1 MSKGRHKDHFQH
13 LKRGEDKACSNC
25 GKVTYK
31 VRGDIAKNKSGM
43 FFCSIQC
50 RKEFNKAQKTI
61 MQCQNCKKQFEGSF
75 YGQKAKWCSKRCSW
89 EAKKE
94 QTYARRKERRKN
106 DPELVLKQ
114 REYFREYRK
123 KNHAKSLERDAS
135 QRKKHKQAIKEQHDK
150 WLKNNRDRRKLHV
163 DKYNKKRLST
173 PLGRFESACRSRVY
187 EAFKSKQLKKNKK
200 TEELLGTTFDKA
212 LLHMESK
219 FKEGMSWS
227 NYGKGEGKW
236 VIDHIVPLSLAE
248 AEEEISSLCHFTNLQ
263 PLWEEENNHGGKGAK
278 LILSMISYEN
288 KIKYKDIIS
297 RALKA

>member
-1 MSKGRHKDHFQH
+1 M
-13 LKRGEDKACSNC
+13 
-25 GKVTYK
+25 
-31 VRGDIAKNKSGM
+31 
-43 FFCSIQC
+43 
-50 RKEFNKAQKTI
+50 KTVI
-61 MQCQNCKKQFEGSF
+61 IQCQNCEKEFTVKAGYASR
-75 YGQKAKWCSKRCSW
+75 AKWCSVKCGFDYN
-89 EAKKE
+89 KQKI
-94 QTYARRKERRKN
+94 YARRKERREN
-106 DPELVLKQ
+106 DPKLVLKQ

-123 KNHAKSLERDAS
+123 KNRAKFLEREAS
-135 QRKKHKQAIKEQHDK
+135 YRKRHEQSIKEQHEK
-150 WLKNNRDRRKLHV
+150 WLQNNPDRRKLHV